1 MDLQRYPYLKASSAS
16 MLLVRS
22 IKLHF
27 THRVMA
33 VSAHALAAGRWNH
46 FC

>member
-27 THRVMA
+27 THRVME
-33 VSAHALAAGRWNH
+33 VSAQAAGHWNH